1 MEKTKKIIFI
11 RHGKAAMAGQDHERE
26 LDEDGIIQAGSL
38 KKKLIDL
45 GLKNTKVYSSPFKRA
60 IQTIEPFLAETNS
73 NKAIIT
79 PNLEEIHMPKD
90 DKLSKHQI
98 IEKMWEDES
107 FKVGNGISHSDHF
120 NKIKP
125 FLNEVFEKFK
135 SENEDI
141 IVITHGVL
149 IGIILKFFFK
159 INFGFN
165 DWKKMTMPD
174 IYMLNYD
181 ADNNF
186 IEMKRNNNN
195 IERIFSI

>member
-1 MEKTKKIIFI
+1 MKKIVFI

-26 LDEDGIIQAGSL
+26 LDEDGIIQANSL
-38 KKKLIDL
+38 KMKLIEL

-60 IQTIEPFLAETNS
+60 VQTIEPFLSEKNA

-79 PNLEEIHMPKD
+79 SDLEEIHMPKD
-90 DKLSKHQI
+90 EKLSKHQI
-98 IEKMWEDES
+98 IEKMWEDEL
-107 FKVGNGISHSDHF
+107 FKVGNGISHSEHF

-125 FLNEVFEKFK
+125 FLDEVFNKFK

-141 IVITHGVL
+141 IMITHGVL
-149 IGIILKFFFK
+149 IGIILKFFFDIK
-159 INFGFN
+159 FGFN

-174 IYMLNYD
+174 IYMLSFD
-181 ADNNF
+181 KDNNF
-186 IEMKRNNNN
+186 IEMKRDNNS

>member
-1 MEKTKKIIFI
+1 MKKIVFI

-26 LDEDGIIQAGSL
+26 LDEDGIIQANSL
-38 KKKLIDL
+38 KKKLIEL

-60 IQTIEPFLAETNS
+60 VQTIEPFLAEKEN

-90 DKLSKHQI
+90 EKLSKHQI
-98 IEKMWEDES
+98 IEKMWEDEL
-107 FKVGNGISHSDHF
+107 FKVGNGISHSEHF

-125 FLNEVFEKFK
+125 FLDQVFNEFK

-141 IVITHGVL
+141 IMITHGVL
-149 IGIILKFFFK
+149 IGIILKFFFNIK
-159 INFGFN
+159 FGFN

-174 IYMLNYD
+174 IYMLNFD
-181 ADNNF
+181 KDNNF
-186 IEMKRNNNN
+186 IEMKRDNNN

>member
-1 MEKTKKIIFI
+1 MKEIKKIIFI

-26 LDEDGIIQAGSL
+26 LDEDGIIQVGSL

-45 GLKNTKVYSSPFKRA
+45 GLKNIKVYSSPFKRA
-60 IQTIEPFLAETNS
+60 IQTIEPFLAETS
-73 NKAIIT
+73 NNKTIIT
-79 PNLEEIHMPKD
+79 SDLEEIHMPKD

-98 IEKMWEDES
+98 IGKMWEDES

-135 SENEDI
+135 SKNEDV

-181 ADNNF
+181 TDNNF
-186 IEMKRNNNN
+186 IEMKRDNNN

>member
-1 MEKTKKIIFI
+1 MKEIKKIIFI
-11 RHGKAAMAGQDHERE
+11 RHGKEAMAGQDHERE

-45 GLKNTKVYSSPFKRA
+45 GLKNIKVYSSPFKRA
-60 IQTIEPFLAETNS
+60 IQTIEPFLAGTID

-79 PNLEEIHMPKD
+79 SDLEEIHMPKD

-107 FKVGNGISHSDHF
+107 FKVGNGISHLDHS

-135 SENEDI
+135 SKNEDI

-181 ADNNF
+181 TDNNF
-186 IEMKRNNNN
+186 IEMKRDNNN

>member
-1 MEKTKKIIFI
+1 MKKIVFI

-26 LDEDGIIQAGSL
+26 LDEDGIIQANSL
-38 KKKLIDL
+38 KKKLIEL

-60 IQTIEPFLAETNS
+60 VQTIEPFLAEKEN
-73 NKAIIT
+73 NKAIVT

-90 DKLSKHQI
+90 EKLSKHQI
-98 IEKMWEDES
+98 IEKMWEDEL
-107 FKVGNGISHSDHF
+107 FKVGNGISHSEHF

-125 FLNEVFEKFK
+125 FLDQVFNEFK

-141 IVITHGVL
+141 IMITHGVL
-149 IGIILKFFFK
+149 IGIILKFFFNIK
-159 INFGFN
+159 FGFN

-174 IYMLNYD
+174 IYMLNFD
-181 ADNNF
+181 KDNNF
-186 IEMKRNNNN
+186 IEMKRDNNN

>member
-1 MEKTKKIIFI
+1 MKKIVLI
-11 RHGKAAMAGQDHERE
+11 RHGKAAMAGKDHERE

-38 KKKLIDL
+38 KNKLIEL
-45 GLKNTKVYSSPFKRA
+45 GLNNAKIYTSPFKRA
-60 IQTIEPFLAETNS
+60 IQTIKPFAEA
-73 NKAIIT
+73 NKNVTISEQKE
-79 PNLEEIHMPKD
+79 LEEIHMPKD
-90 DKLSKHQI
+90 DKLTKHQI

-107 FKVGNGISHSDHF
+107 FKVGNGISHLDHF

-125 FLNEVFEKFK
+125 FLDEIFEKFK
-135 SENEDI
+135 SGNEDI

-159 INFGFN
+159 IKFGFN

-174 IYMLNYD
+174 IYMLKFD

-186 IEMKRNNNN
+186 IEMKRDNNN